1 MTLMF
6 QRIAHNYAKDGYYPT
21 DSDTT
26 QRILSALSPCP
37 QGEMRIIDPCAGEG
51 VALAECK
58 HQSGPDRTEAFAVE
72 YHQERAYQAK
82 KRVDRCIHG
91 DFQETLIT
99 PRSFGLLW
107 LNPPY
112 GDLVTDKA
120 QSGGEN
126 DSKGRKR
133 LEKLF
138 FQQSAR
144 LLQYG
149 GILVLIVPH
158 TTLDQEFR
166 RWLAAG
172 FDRLRVFLAPEQQ
185 FKQAVVMGIR
195 KRTDTTSQ
203 TYRTALAALLEQFNQ
218 LDDKPVLP
226 AIWDADPY
234 RVPASESHELRFN
247 YTRMEPV
254 QLAEEI
260 AHYPCLWGQWALHLG
275 QTSLVHRRPLMPL
288 SDWHLALVL
297 AAGQVSGVV
306 HSNDGTRTY
315 VVKGDTF
322 KHKKESIQY
331 EDVGDDGIR
340 EVRTCLDVFVP
351 VIKALDFSQ
360 DSPTFGQ
367 VLTIK

>member
-1 MTLMF
+1 MPYRF
-6 QRIAHNYAKDGYYPT
+6 W
-21 DSDTT
+21 
-26 QRILSALSPCP
+26 
-37 QGEMRIIDPCAGEG
+37 
-51 VALAECK
+51 
-58 HQSGPDRTEAFAVE
+58 
-72 YHQERAYQAK
+72 
-82 KRVDRCIHG
+82 
-91 DFQETLIT
+91 
-99 PRSFGLLW
+99 GLL
-107 LNPPY
+107 
-112 GDLVTDKA
+112 
-120 QSGGEN
+120 
-126 DSKGRKR
+126 DSC
-133 LEKLF
+133 
-138 FQQSAR
+138 
-144 LLQYG
+144 
-149 GILVLIVPH
+149 
-158 TTLDQEFR
+158 
-166 RWLAAG
+166 LAA
-172 FDRLRVFLAPEQQ
+172 
-185 FKQAVVMGIR
+185 VVIGIR

-203 TYRTALAALLEQFNQ
+203 TYRTALAALEQFSR

-226 AIWDADPY
+226 TIWDADPY

>member
-1 MTLMF
+1 MP
-6 QRIAHNYAKDGYYPT
+6 I
-21 DSDTT
+21 
-26 QRILSALSPCP
+26 
-37 QGEMRIIDPCAGEG
+37 
-51 VALAECK
+51 
-58 HQSGPDRTEAFAVE
+58 
-72 YHQERAYQAK
+72 
-82 KRVDRCIHG
+82 
-91 DFQETLIT
+91 
-99 PRSFGLLW
+99 
-107 LNPPY
+107 
-112 GDLVTDKA
+112 
-120 QSGGEN
+120 
-126 DSKGRKR
+126 
-133 LEKLF
+133 
-138 FQQSAR
+138 
-144 LLQYG
+144 
-149 GILVLIVPH
+149 
-158 TTLDQEFR
+158 
-166 RWLAAG
+166 
-172 FDRLRVFLAPEQQ
+172 
-185 FKQAVVMGIR
+185 
-195 KRTDTTSQ
+195 
-203 TYRTALAALLEQFNQ
+203 RTAYRPV
-218 LDDKPVLP
+218 KPT
-226 AIWDADPY
+226 
-234 RVPASESHELRFN
+234 HELRFN